1 MSLVWWDFYNRRSS
15 VKIFN
20 ALRKRITASAQPCQS
35 ASSLPR
41 HSLRMLLALSI
52 LLALLVACGDESSSS
67 APDPI
72 GEISSSSNDDN
83 GSSGKDKDAFSSSQ
97 KDSQKSSSSTAEK
110 NSSSSVSGKN
120 GSSLAVE
127 LSSSG
132 VLHICDDGDTTTVE
146 AFGEYIYE
154 TCRGGFW
161 EADSTKSK
169 SVVDSL
175 AAIEKNKE
183 HPDMDSLFA
192 GYDGEYFEFEDP
204 RDGHKYKYI
213 EFHGYTDD
221 IGSHA
226 TFYVMAENLNYGKMV
241 PSGTTKFDDKVT
253 EKLCYVDDKWFCDN
267 HFGGLYTWAEAMNLP
282 KVCDSVEVGSNDACK
297 VFADS
302 ARSEEKARTI
312 IWQGICPDGWHIMN
326 KREWLYT
333 RGDLRSK
340 ILWEKHAGNNET
352 GLSII
357 PTGEWVYG
365 GGFSGAREVYVL
377 WLPVELNA
385 ANAIR
390 LFTDSFTLYYSESS
404 GEKNMF
410 QPVRCVMDANNS
422 LTED

>member
-1 MSLVWWDFYNRRSS
+1 MKNVILEAKRRE
-15 VKIFN
+15 
-20 ALRKRITASAQPCQS
+20 
-35 ASSLPR
+35 
-41 HSLRMLLALSI
+41 SI
-52 LLALLVACGDESSSS
+52 LFAVALVFACMFVACGGNGNSS
-67 APDPI
+67 APDLI
-72 GEISSSSNDDN
+72 ADLSSSSSDDE
-83 GSSGKDKDAFSSSQ
+83 FSQ
-97 KDSQKSSSSTAEK
+97 KD
-110 NSSSSVSGKN
+110 NSSSSVDKK
-120 GSSLAVE
+120 SSSSEQGNSSVGDKSSSSSAVE
-127 LSSSG
+127 SSSSFKLEP
-132 VLHICDDGDTTTVE
+132 VCDDGDTTTVK

-169 SVVDSL
+169 RVVDSL

-183 HPDMDSLFA
+183 HPNMDSLFA

-253 EKLCYVDDKWFCDN
+253 EKLCYVDDEWFCDN
-267 HFGGLYTWAEAMNLP
+267 HFGGLYSWAEAMNLP

-326 KREWLYT
+326 KREWIYT
-333 RGDLRSK
+333 NGDLRSS
-340 ILWEKHAGNNET
+340 ILWEKNAGRNT
-352 GLSII
+352 DGLAVI
-357 PTGEWVYG
+357 PTGNGYAGIHEY
-365 GGFSGAREVYVL
+365 AYM
-377 WLPVELNA
+377 WLPMADSITYTV
-385 ANAIR
+385 
-390 LFTDSFTLYYSESS
+390 TSSFTLSS
-404 GEKNMF
+404 KKTSIIRWVRDSF
-410 QPVRCVMDANNS
+410 QSIRCVMDANNT

>member
-1 MSLVWWDFYNRRSS
+1 M
-15 VKIFN
+15 KIFN

-52 LLALLVACGDESSSS
+52 PLALLAACGDESSSS

-72 GEISSSSNDDN
+72 GEISSSSNEEP
-83 GSSGKDKDAFSSSQ
+83 GSCSSVDK
-97 KDSQKSSSSTAEK
+97 KSSSSEQGNSSVGDK
-110 NSSSSVSGKN
+110 SSSSS
-120 GSSLAVE
+120 AVK
-127 LSSSG
+127 SSSSFKLEP
-132 VLHICDDGDTTTVE
+132 VCEDGETTIDE
-146 AFGEYIYE
+146 AFGMYIYE
-154 TCRGGFW
+154 TCRDGFW
-161 EADSTKSK
+161 EADSSKSK

-183 HPDMDSLFA
+183 HPNMDSLFA

-241 PSGTTKFDDKVT
+241 PSDTTKFDDKVT
-253 EKLCYVDDKWFCDN
+253 EKLCYVDDEWFCDN
-267 HFGGLYTWAEAMNLP
+267 HFGGLYSWAEAMNLP

-326 KREWLYT
+326 QREWTYT

-340 ILWEKHAGNNET
+340 ILWEKYAGNNET

-357 PTGEWVYG
+357 PTGDWVDG
-365 GGFSGAREVYVL
+365 GGFSGVRELFVQ
-377 WLPVELNA
+377 WMPNESDDKNA
-385 ANAIR
+385 KRIFISSISNT
-390 LFTDSFTLYYSESS
+390 FDYKGSS
-404 GEKNMF
+404 GGKNIF
-410 QPVRCVMDANNS
+410 QPVRCVMDANNT